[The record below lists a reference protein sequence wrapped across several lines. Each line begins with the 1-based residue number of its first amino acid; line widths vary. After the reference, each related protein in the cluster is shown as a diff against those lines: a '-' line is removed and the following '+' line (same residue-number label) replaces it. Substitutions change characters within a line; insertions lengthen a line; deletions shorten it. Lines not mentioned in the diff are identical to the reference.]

1 VPRRVGYA
9 PGVYD
14 LFHIGHLNILR
25 RARSLCDV
33 LIAGVVSDEM
43 ATLAKGRPP
52 VVPLEE
58 RLEIV
63 SSVRF
68 VDRAVAEH
76 QPDKLLMW
84 QDLKFD
90 LLFKG
95 DDWLGTPKGDKLERD
110 MNGVGVHVLY
120 LPYTVHTS
128 STILRRAL
136 DDLLQPDQEGVS

>member
-25 RARSLCDV
+25 RAAGLCDV

-43 ATLAKGRPP
+43 AALAKGRPP
-52 VVPLEE
+52 VVPLDE

-68 VDRAVAEH
+68 VDRAVAER

-84 QDLKFD
+84 EELRFD
-90 LLFKG
+90 VLFKG
-95 DDWLGTPKGDKLERD
+95 DDWLGTPKGAKLERD
-110 MNGVGVHVLY
+110 MHGVGVDVAY

-128 STILRRAL
+128 STVLRRAL
-136 DDLLQPDQEGVS
+136 DALLQPDPEGVS